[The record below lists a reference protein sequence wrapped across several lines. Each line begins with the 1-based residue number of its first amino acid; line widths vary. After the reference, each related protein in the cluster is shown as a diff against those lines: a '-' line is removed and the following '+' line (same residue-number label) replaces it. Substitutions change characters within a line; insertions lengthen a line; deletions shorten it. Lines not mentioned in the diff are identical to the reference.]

1 MDGVRVREII
11 KRDAKLTVDDR
22 YEIRV
27 DFFGRAHVLARA
39 YDEIDAG
46 AHRPDQAERRDETE
60 PIPTV
65 LGFLI
70 KHVRAEDA
78 VGLPLPLAG
87 DLRALIGVFH
97 GMVGPLHQVVPIV
110 AVELGPVDIPD
121 MLRSEEHTSELQ
133 SLMRISY
140 AVFCLQK

>member
-1 MDGVRVREII
+1 MRISDWSSDVCSSDLRI
-11 KRDAKLTVDDR
+11 
-22 YEIRV
+22 EIRV

-87 DLRALIGVFH
+87 DLREIGRASWRERVCKY
-97 GMVGPLHQVVPIV
+97 G
-110 AVELGPVDIPD
+110 
-121 MLRSEEHTSELQ
+121 
-133 SLMRISY
+133 
-140 AVFCLQK
+140 

>member
-1 MDGVRVREII
+1 MRARIVADIFKKLRQRLVGTRERAGLQMDGVHVREII
-11 KRDAKLTVDDR
+11 KRDANLTVDDR
-22 YEIRV
+22 IEIRV

-46 AHRPDQAERRDETE
+46 AHRPNQADRRDETE

-65 LGFLI
+65 LGFLK

-87 DLRALIGVFH
+87 DLREIGRASWRERVCKY
-97 GMVGPLHQVVPIV
+97 G
-110 AVELGPVDIPD
+110 
-121 MLRSEEHTSELQ
+121 
-133 SLMRISY
+133 
-140 AVFCLQK
+140 